1 MCAWRYWAHQDQRR
15 VPSGSRRAER
25 GRGLKRMWYVDLW
38 TFVVIPPKSTVSES
52 HTAPFCVYVLGTV
65 ASDGPQTDPRRHAAR
80 RRRRRRTGP
89 GDIEIT
95 RHDVRLSLPPRAPSS
110 RVCTRFLLTRG
121 SAPLPVGDRH
131 GACSSLVHRSR
142 PCPECCI
149 DSPPLAGTRCP
160 AREAGAV

>member
-89 GDIEIT
+89 GAILKL
-95 RHDVRLSLPPRAPSS
+95 HDTMSDF
-110 RVCTRFLLTRG
+110 RFLHVLL
-121 SAPLPVGDRH
+121 AAEYAHVFFLPEEALRYQWEIGTELAALWSTALVLAQNAVSILRH
-131 GACSSLVHRSR
+131 
-142 PCPECCI
+142 
-149 DSPPLAGTRCP
+149 
-160 AREAGAV
+160 